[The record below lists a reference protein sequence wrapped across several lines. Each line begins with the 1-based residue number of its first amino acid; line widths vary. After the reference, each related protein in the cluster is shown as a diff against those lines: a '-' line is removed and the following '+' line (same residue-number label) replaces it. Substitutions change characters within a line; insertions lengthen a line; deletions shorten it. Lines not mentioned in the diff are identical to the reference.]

1 MEATKQD
8 EIKVEI
14 AELVE
19 TVHCPITHVFMPL
32 EKCRKCEKHNGI
44 ETQGKS
50 PFTKRDLRTV
60 ICLVPAPAE
69 VHAYVGDSAFEVVNC
84 GPYKTL
90 RPLAECVE
98 CRLHGGVMVRPT
110 ENGEHKEALCNRER
124 RRPCSYLAIGLK
136 EV

>member
-8 EIKVEI
+8 EKMISI
-14 AELVE
+14 DELVE
-19 TVHCPITHVFMPL
+19 SVHCPITQVFMPL

-50 PFTKRDLRTV
+50 PFTGRDLRTV
-60 ICLVPAPAE
+60 LCLVPAPAG
-69 VHAYVGDSAFEVVNC
+69 VHAYVGDNAFEVVNC
-84 GPYKTL
+84 GPFKTL
-90 RPLAECVE
+90 RPLTECVE
-98 CRLHGGVMVRPT
+98 CRLYAGAVVRKSD
-110 ENGEHKEALCNRER
+110 NGEYKEVLCKRTR